1 MESHPSVT
9 DRPVRIPLITWFLGI
24 GLIAALVAIFVFNV
38 AINTV
43 AYYGFFALMIGSH
56 FFMHGSHAGHGG
68 HTGNTGQQAGA
79 ASNPSEVDKNKNE
92 HAGHSGGCH

>member
-9 DRPVRIPLITWFLGI
+9 DRPVRIPPIVWFLGI
-24 GLIAALVAIFVFNV
+24 GLIVALVAIFFFNV

-43 AYYGFFALMIGSH
+43 AYYGFFALMMGSH

-68 HTGNTGQQAGA
+68 NGGRNGQQPA
-79 ASNPSEVDKNKNE
+79 AALNPAEVDKNKN
-92 HAGHSGGCH
+92 GHSGGCH

>member
-9 DRPVRIPLITWFLGI
+9 DRPLRIPPIVWFLGL
-24 GLIAALVAIFVFNV
+24 GLIAALIAIFIFNV
-38 AINTV
+38 ALNTV
-43 AYYGFFALMIGSH
+43 AYYGFFALMFGSH

-68 HTGNTGQQAGA
+68 HGGGNGQQSGTALSPA
-79 ASNPSEVDKNKNE
+79 EEDKNKNE